1 MSIARSLVVLALAL
15 PLFSAPAAEAQDPA
29 VVQRLVQNGQ
39 MSREV
44 ATAIVRK
51 VDAVMRANAERGG
64 DTYDELRQATNRALF
79 GPQAGPGASRPE
91 YDTRLAQVMHRLRTG
106 LDLATLAVYFPA
118 RRNGALL
125 CTNEFGL
132 GIGECDALIAA
143 ATLQPTALP
152 YLPPDDGRALEQE
165 LRGARVDRRVIRE
178 IVEKVS
184 TVMLGVPRTLTN
196 DQRGRALLQLMEAC
210 PGGSR
215 DRETQVRAWHVGPTP
230 GLVRCIAERIA
241 RQGGAPMAQALF
253 ELSPRAAEALV
264 AWAAPPAVAVA
275 PPPPPP
281 PPPPTMQPRNA
292 PPAVQVAQ
300 MSAPQALRQQAEAQ
314 LRLRNAQAA
323 LSAYESA
330 AQIEPNEAQ
339 NWAGVGQCKALLR
352 DFAGAIEAYRRA
364 VQLAAES
371 DAYLVALGRAYAQNN
386 QRDAAIAALQQAM
399 RINRNN
405 MEAREGLRALG
416 GEPPPPPLPE
426 VPDRGT
432 IIATMAGL
440 RGGLLGCAPSFDG
453 RINFIMVISGET
465 GEVQAVSVENVENA
479 DEAACMETVVL
490 SARFPRFTRPE
501 LSIDYPYELRQN
513 R

>member
-1 MSIARSLVVLALAL
+1 MSIVRRSVLLALALAL
-15 PLFSAPAAEAQDPA
+15 PLFAPRVGHAQDPA

-44 ATAIVRK
+44 AMTIIRK

-152 YLPPDDGRALEQE
+152 YLPPDDGRGLEQE

-184 TVMLGVPRTLTN
+184 AVMLGVPRVLTN
-196 DQRGRALLQLMEAC
+196 DQRGRALLQLMEVC

-264 AWAAPPAVAVA
+264 SWAGPPPVAVA

-281 PPPPTMQPRNA
+281 PSTQPRNT
-292 PPAVQVAQ
+292 PPSVQVAQ

-352 DFAGAIEAYRRA
+352 DFAGAVEAYRRA
-364 VQLAAES
+364 VQLAAEN
-371 DAYLVALGRAYAQNN
+371 DTYLVALGRSYAQNN

-399 RINRNN
+399 RVNRNN

-416 GEPPPPPLPE
+416 GEAPAPPLPE

-432 IIATMAGL
+432 IIGTMAGL
-440 RGGLLGCAPSFDG
+440 RGGLLGCAPSYDG

-465 GEVQAVSVENVENA
+465 GDVTAVSVEGVENA

-501 LSIDYPYELRQN
+501 LSIDYPYELRASGP
-513 R
+513 

>member
-1 MSIARSLVVLALAL
+1 MPPFFSRFALVALFLAL
-15 PLFSAPAAEAQDPA
+15 PLAARAQDPA
-29 VVQRLVQNGQ
+29 VIQRLMQNGQ
-39 MSREV
+39 MPRDV
-44 ATAIVRK
+44 AVSVVRK

-64 DTYDELRQATNRALF
+64 ENYDDLRQATNRALF
-79 GPQAGPGASRPE
+79 GAQAGPGASRPE

-106 LDLATLAVYFPA
+106 LDLATLAVYFPQ

-132 GIGECDALIAA
+132 AIAECDALIAA

-152 YLPPDDGRALEQE
+152 YLPPDDGRGLEQE
-165 LRGARVDRRVIRE
+165 LRSARVDRRLGRE
-178 IVEKVS
+178 IVEKVK
-184 TVMLGVPRTLTN
+184 TVMMGVPRTLSN

-230 GLVRCIAERIA
+230 GLVRCIGERIA

-253 ELSPRAAEALV
+253 ELSPRAAEAFV
-264 AWAAPPAVAVA
+264 RWAGPPAEAA

-281 PPPPTMQPRNA
+281 PPPPTMQPRTG
-292 PPAVQVAQ
+292 PTGPQVAQ

-330 AQIEPNEAQ
+330 AQLEPNEAQ
-339 NWAGVGQCKALLR
+339 NWAGVGMCKALLR

-364 VQLAAES
+364 VQIATTN
-371 DAYLVALGRAYAQNN
+371 DAYFVALGRAYAQNN
-386 QRDAAIAALQQAM
+386 QRDAAVGALQQAM

-405 MEAREGLRALG
+405 MDAREGLRALG
-416 GEPPPPPLPE
+416 GEPPPAPLPE
-426 VPDRGT
+426 VPDRGA
-432 IIATMAGL
+432 IIGAMATL
-440 RGGLLGCAPSFDG
+440 RGGLVGCAPNFTG
-453 RINFIMVISGET
+453 RVNFVMVISGET
-465 GEVQAVSVENVENA
+465 GDVTAVSVEGVENP

-501 LSIDYPYELRQN
+501 LSIDYPYELGGN
-513 R
+513 D